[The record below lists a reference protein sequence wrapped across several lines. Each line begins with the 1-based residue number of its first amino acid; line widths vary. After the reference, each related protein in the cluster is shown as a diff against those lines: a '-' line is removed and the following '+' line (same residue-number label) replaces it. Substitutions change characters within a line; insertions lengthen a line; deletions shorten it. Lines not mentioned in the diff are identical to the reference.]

1 MSEQDIPHEIVDDDG
16 AAGTG
21 MLLQGQALP
30 IGCIS
35 CRSTIARSSPARC
48 CRSWSTPS
56 TGRRPSPRWPR
67 PSTTAWRC
75 STWTTRRRAPR
86 SSIIE
91 SLPEHG
97 TVVRIHR
104 ASKQDD
110 TLQFVAQGL
119 ARVRIR
125 HWLSRTPPYLVEV
138 D

>member
-30 IGCIS
+30 DRLHILPIHNRPFFPGQVLPIMVNPEHWAQ
-35 CRSTIARSSPARC
+35 TIAEVAKTEHHCVALFYMDNPPQSAEEFDH
-48 CRSWSTPS
+48 
-56 TGRRPSPRWPR
+56 
-67 PSTTAWRC
+67 
-75 STWTTRRRAPR
+75 
-86 SSIIE
+86 E

-119 ARVRIR
+119 ARVRG
-125 HWLSRTPPYLVEV
+125 
-138 D
+138 